1 MINTPEKT
9 RRSHWQ
15 FFILNVCLISFS
27 LFIAGCSKKEKLDQ
41 MEQHLREVNP
51 GAYKEPKRPKPG
63 PAVVDI
69 EDVARMVVA
78 RSTGNEKDGE
88 HEYEI
93 VIRGTDGRNEKLLA
107 KRYFCRFTDNDLVI
121 MEEKN
126 LIFYVGKPGFD
137 SSEGVWEYNYA
148 SNSDKLL
155 VAAEIGMGALQI
167 SKDRKSLYYVT
178 GGEWFK
184 YDFSTGKKKSIH
196 QFDSRSGATINPE
209 GTLAGGSTEHS
220 IFIDDVKT
228 KKRYE
233 WEIVDSIKQKGGA
246 VIFSKNLKHIC
257 YSLWIPETDT
267 YELIYSPIKI
277 NSPLQSI
284 RIPRGDDFFQ
294 PLCYL
299 SQDGKYLYV
308 NGATYL
314 YRINTQTQE
323 LIILP
328 PLQRNPYHLIEE

>member
-41 MEQHLREVNP
+41 MEQHLREMNP
-51 GAYKEPKRPKPG
+51 GAYKEPVRPKPG

-233 WEIVDSIKQKGGA
+233 WEIKNIAQ
-246 VIFSKNLKHIC
+246 VIYSKNLKHAC
-257 YSLWIPETDT
+257 YFIWYPETNT
-267 YELIYSPIKI
+267 YDFFYTPIKI
-277 NSPLQSI
+277 NSPLQSNK
-284 RIPRGDDFFQ
+284 IPQGDDFFQ
-294 PLCYL
+294 PLYYL
-299 SQDGKYLYV
+299 SQDGIYLYV
-308 NGATYL
+308 NCVTNL
-314 YRINTQTQE
+314 YRINTLTQE

-328 PLQRNPYHLIEE
+328 TLTGDPFHLIEE